1 MRTGPNHG
9 LSLGRGVASLEQTY
23 DVVVIGAGNGGLSAA
38 ANMAKAGKKTLL
50 VEQHNLPGGFATSF
64 VRGRFEFEPS
74 LHELCDVGT
83 EQDPGD
89 VRRLIEQS
97 LGVKVDWL
105 PVPEAYRLI
114 TTDEGDDN
122 LNVVM
127 PFGVKEYVDRMEA
140 YVPGSRP
147 SMEKFIT
154 LCEQIMAALA
164 YIGASGGKADSKVL
178 MKEHANFL
186 KCGGYSV
193 SRVLKSLRMPKK
205 AQRILCA
212 YWCYVGVSTDELN
225 FALFAAML
233 YKYLTKGAW
242 IPRMRSHELSV
253 AMDARI
259 RELGGDIWYNT
270 RAERILT
277 ENGKITGV
285 RTAQGD
291 VKTRHVIACCSPNAV
306 FGDMMDASAVP
317 SQQTRMVNARS
328 FGPRGFVGYLG
339 LNKTADELGLTDY
352 SYFIYESMDTVK
364 EAARADGFND
374 HPMQATV
381 CLNRAN
387 PNCSPDGTCIM
398 SFTTLYTADV
408 WGKVSADEYVAKKR
422 EVAEHMIRDFEKQT
436 GVSLMPYIEEIEI
449 ATPVTMARY
458 TCNPQGTMYSYAC
471 GGWDTMLARLMML
484 KDDQI
489 VPGIRFAGG
498 YGPRIYGYSSTYLN
512 GELTAKL
519 TLADMKEAEK

>member
-1 MRTGPNHG
+1 MIH
-9 LSLGRGVASLEQTY
+9 AY
-23 DVVVIGAGNGGLSAA
+23 DAVVIGAGNGGLSAA
-38 ANMAKAGKKTLL
+38 AAMAKAGKSVLL
-50 VEQHNLPGGFATSF
+50 LEQHNLPGGFATSF

-74 LHELCDVGT
+74 LHELCDVGSP
-83 EQDPGD
+83 ENPGE
-89 VRRLIEQS
+89 VRRLLEGT
-97 LGVKVDWL
+97 LGAKVEFL

-114 TTDEGDDN
+114 TIAEGKNN

-127 PFGVKEYVDRMEA
+127 PFGVKEFADQMEA
-140 YVPGSRP
+140 YVPGSRK
-147 SMEKFIT
+147 SMERFFS
-154 LCEQIMAALA
+154 LCESIMAALA

-193 SRVLKSLRMPKK
+193 SRVLSSLHMPKK

-212 YWCYVGVSTDELN
+212 YWCYVGVSTRELN

-242 IPRMRSHELSV
+242 IPRMRSHELSTALETRV
-253 AMDARI
+253 

-270 RAERILT
+270 RAEKIIM
-277 ENGKITGV
+277 ENGRVTGV
-285 RTAQGD
+285 KTARGE
-291 VKTRHVIACCSPNAV
+291 VKTTHILACCSPNAV
-306 FGDMMDASAVP
+306 FGDMMDAADVP
-317 SQQTRMVNARS
+317 ERQTRMVNARRI
-328 FGPRGFVGYLG
+328 GARGFVVYLG
-339 LNKTADELGLTDY
+339 LNKTADELGLKDY

-387 PNCSPDGTCIM
+387 PDCSPPGTCIM
-398 SFTTLYTADV
+398 SFTTLYNKDV
-408 WGKVSADEYVAKKR
+408 WGGVSAADYVLKKR
-422 EVAEHMIRDFEKQT
+422 EVAERMIRDFEQQV
-436 GVSLMPYIEEIEI
+436 GVSLTPYIEEIEI

-458 TCNPQGTMYSYAC
+458 TLNPEGAMYAYSC
-471 GGWDTMLARLMML
+471 GDWDTMLPRLMML
-484 KDDQI
+484 REDQI

-519 TLADMKEAEK
+519 TLADMKEAGE